1 MLTFIKIKNIDFLF
15 TFENFIAFGYHFMKK
30 TLILGA
36 TTNTDRYAYLAA
48 RLLTQKGYS
57 IVPVGIKNGEVFGE
71 SIEKDKNKIF
81 EDIDTITMYVGVANQ
96 AEWYDYILQTKPKR
110 IIFNPGTENP
120 ELYKKAQTEGIECIE
135 ACTLV
140 MLNTGQY

>member
-1 MLTFIKIKNIDFLF
+1 LFLLVYKNIDFLF

-36 TTNTDRYAYLAA
+36 TTSTDRYAYLAA
-48 RLLTQKGYS
+48 RSLTQKGHP
-57 IVPVGIKNGEVFGE
+57 IVPVGIKNGEVFGQ
-71 SIEKDKNKIF
+71 SIEKDKNKVF

-96 AEWYDYILQTKPKR
+96 ADWYEYILKTKPKR
-110 IIFNPGTENP
+110 IIFNPGTENQ
-120 ELYKKAQTEGIECIE
+120 ELAQKAQAEGIECIE

-140 MLNTGQY
+140 MLSTGQY